1 MTDDH
6 FDQKIEKL
14 LQEAAECDMLG
25 GLASTHEERLSYR
38 QRAQELRELAA
49 KAQVLLE
56 QSEARLAGKSPQR
69 FMPL

>member
-1 MTDDH
+1 MTDD
-6 FDQKIEKL
+6 FDENIEKL

-25 GLASTHEERLSYR
+25 GLAASHEERISFR
-38 QRAQELRELAA
+38 QRAGELRELAA

-69 FMPL
+69 FMPT